1 MNRKLRPTKSA
12 QQRKDGQIALML
24 AKIENDIEKSKITL
38 NDKGKQLFDLG
49 KLLKAAKNEYQKAVK
64 ENKQLREYIT
74 TNKKE
79 EYRLQKTVI
88 NKKQKTKKYKMVV
101 YKLEKDSETENI
113 EQDTPE
119 SEVEK
124 IEEEQEKNEQPLQ
137 YSTEKKT
144 HNKQVKKEN

>member
-38 NDKGKQLFDLG
+38 NDKGEELFDLG
-49 KLLKAAKNEYQKAVK
+49 KLLKAAKNEDQKAVK

-119 SEVEK
+119 SEVGK

>member
-1 MNRKLRPTKSA
+1 
-12 QQRKDGQIALML
+12 
-24 AKIENDIEKSKITL
+24 
-38 NDKGKQLFDLG
+38 
-49 KLLKAAKNEYQKAVK
+49 
-64 ENKQLREYIT
+64 
-74 TNKKE
+74 
-79 EYRLQKTVI
+79 
-88 NKKQKTKKYKMVV
+88 MVV